1 MAPGCGELVRNVSTG
16 VSGSRSYNS
25 NVLAS
30 LFPLILIAHIALA
43 ISLFVPSVLLP
54 FAFRA
59 QRGPRGRAVA
69 VGEAPGEGSNRFVRL
84 MLALQS
90 RGTLWLGLG
99 LGLAVTGAGLIAA
112 LGPQTLQQPW
122 LLVALVIYG
131 ANLALAY
138 FVQVPRL
145 RRLIGLREGSDPRWA
160 ELARRQRY
168 ISYVMAGL
176 VGTIGFLMS
185 TKPALW

>member
-1 MAPGCGELVRNVSTG
+1 M
-16 VSGSRSYNS
+16 
-25 NVLAS
+25 LAS
-30 LFPLILIAHIALA
+30 LFPLVLIAHIALA
-43 ISLFVPSVLLP
+43 VSLFVPSVLLP

-59 QRGPRGRAVA
+59 QRGPRGSAVA
-69 VGEAPGEGSNRFVRL
+69 VGEAPRDGSNRFVRF

-99 LGLAVTGAGLIAA
+99 LAITGVGLIAS
-112 LGPQTLQQPW
+112 LGTQTLQQPW
-122 LLVALVIYG
+122 LLVALVIYA

-145 RRLIGLREGSDPRWA
+145 RRLIGLREGSDPKWA
-160 ELARRQRY
+160 DLARRQRY
-168 ISYVMAGL
+168 VSYVMAGL

>member
-1 MAPGCGELVRNVSTG
+1 MP
-16 VSGSRSYNS
+16 
-25 NVLAS
+25 AS
-30 LFPLILIAHIALA
+30 LVPFLLIAHIALA
-43 ISLFVPSVLLP
+43 ISLFVPSLLLP

-59 QRGPRGRAVA
+59 QRGPRGEAVA
-69 VGEAPGEGSNRFVRL
+69 LGAGPGSDSNRFVRF

-99 LGLAVTGAGLIAA
+99 LAITGVGLVAS
-112 LGPQTLQQPW
+112 LGIQILQQPW
-122 LLVALVIYG
+122 LLVALVIYA

-145 RRLIGLREGSDPRWA
+145 RRLIGLRSGSDPHWA
-160 ELARRQRY
+160 DLARRQRY